1 MPNRWVRLLPLIA
14 LGFLLTLS
22 AQAQEGNRKLKSK
35 VDPVY
40 PEVARTMRI
49 EGAVKLQVLVT
60 AQGSVKDTKIL
71 GGNPLLANAAIDA
84 VKRWKYE
91 AGPEE
96 NVLVTIEFKH

>member
-1 MPNRWVRLLPLIA
+1 MLNRLRLLPLLA
-14 LGFLLTLS
+14 LAFLLTFS
-22 AQAQEGNRKLKSK
+22 AQAQEGPRKLKSK

-49 EGAVKLQVLVT
+49 EGAVRLQVLVT
-60 AQGSVKDTKIL
+60 PQGNVKDAKIL
-71 GGNPLLANAAIDA
+71 GGNPLLASAAVDA

-96 NVLVTIEFKH
+96 NVTVTIQFKQ